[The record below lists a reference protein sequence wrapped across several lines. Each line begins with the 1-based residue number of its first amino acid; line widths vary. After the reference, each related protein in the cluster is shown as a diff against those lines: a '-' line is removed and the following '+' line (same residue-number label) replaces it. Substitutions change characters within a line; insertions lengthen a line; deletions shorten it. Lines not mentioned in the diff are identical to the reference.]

1 MALTSCTKF
10 GPDEIQSYLGAG
22 GMGEPCKSV
31 RDTRLDRIVAIE
43 AIHTLHPQNGCP
55 QDWPKDMDY
64 NPRHDH
70 CLFLGA
76 PDPCKILSDPP

>member
-31 RDTRLDRIVAIE
+31 RDTRLDRIVAIK
-43 AIHTLHPQNGCP
+43 AIHTCTHRMRAP
-55 QDWPKDMDY
+55 QDWPRDMDY

-70 CLFLGA
+70 CFFLVA
-76 PDPCKILSDPP
+76 PDPGKILSDPP